1 MADLLTHQGSPTEPR
16 PPEDRGTLDVRVT
29 AIRRIVERACL
40 EVPGTVAHA
49 TALGRVRGTNSP
61 HATVQ
66 VQGRSARVEVR
77 VACVWPAPMS
87 TIAVRVR
94 DAVLRETPRLSGVP
108 VATVDVTAYAV
119 DPSDTT
125 TTERRRVE

>member
-1 MADLLTHQGSPTEPR
+1 MADLLTDEGRT

-40 EVPGTVAHA
+40 DVPGTVAHA

-61 HATVQ
+61 HAVVR
-66 VQGRSARVEVR
+66 VQGSSARVQVR

-87 TIAVRVR
+87 AIAVQVR

-119 DPSDTT
+119 DPSDTDT
-125 TTERRRVE
+125 SKRRRVE